1 MGEGTD
7 EGGWR
12 AEEGRRVA
20 RACRRRSAGWRGVEA
35 ATPGED
41 GATQEGR
48 KWRSEEPAVLGERDA
63 GGGCSTA
70 AGARL
75 RGGGRRDRLER
86 DEGEESHEES
96 ERISDT

>member
-20 RACRRRSAGWRGVEA
+20 RACRRRIAGWRGVEA
-35 ATPGED
+35 ATPGKD

-63 GGGCSTA
+63 GGGCGTA

-86 DEGEESHEES
+86 DEEEESHEES

>member
-20 RACRRRSAGWRGVEA
+20 RACRRRSAGWRSVEA

-41 GATQEGR
+41 GATQEEG
-48 KWRSEEPAVLGERDA
+48 AVRPLA
-63 GGGCSTA
+63 HGCEVA
-70 AGARL
+70 AGVI
-75 RGGGRRDRLER
+75 D
-86 DEGEESHEES
+86 
-96 ERISDT
+96 